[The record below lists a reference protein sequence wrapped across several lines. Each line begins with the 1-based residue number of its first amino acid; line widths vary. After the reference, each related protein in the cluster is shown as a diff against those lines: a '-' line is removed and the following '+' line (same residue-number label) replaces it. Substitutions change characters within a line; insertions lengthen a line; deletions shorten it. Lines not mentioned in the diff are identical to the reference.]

1 MSVPHQFEIDQSL
14 RSAVKTFFDK
24 VSLCPP
30 QPRRCLRCGQ
40 EMQYLNASFSLSGTD
55 CIWQVNLPVCPCE
68 LEGSHRGPSVT
79 Q

>member
-1 MSVPHQFEIDQSL
+1 MSIPHQVEIDQSL
-14 RSAVKTFFDK
+14 RSAVKTLFDK

-55 CIWQVNLPVCPCE
+55 CTWQLHLPVCPCE
-68 LEGSHRGPSVT
+68 LESSHQGPSLT